1 MTGSAARLI
10 YVVGPSGA
18 GKDTVLRWLATH
30 QRPEA
35 RLHVARRTVTR
46 PAGDASELHE
56 PVTPAEFAQLLRA
69 GAFALHW
76 AANGLRYG
84 IRCEELLALDNG
96 SSVIVNGSRAA
107 LYETRRRYPE
117 VFVVQIT
124 ADMGVLRQRLLMRG
138 RERPE
143 VIESRLSRT
152 ARLPIVNV
160 DAVIRNE
167 GTPEQAAVQF
177 IALLSP

>member
-1 MTGSAARLI
+1 MTVSAARLI

-30 QRPEA
+30 QPPA
-35 RLHVARRTVTR
+35 GGVQVARRTVTR

-56 PVTPAEFAQLLRA
+56 PVTPVQFAQLLRA

-84 IRCEELLALDNG
+84 IRREELLALDSG
-96 SSVIVNGSRAA
+96 GSVIVNGSRAA

-124 ADMGVLRQRLLMRG
+124 ADSAVLRQRLLMRG

-143 VIESRLSRT
+143 VIKSRLSRT
-152 ARLPIVNV
+152 ARLPLVNV

-167 GTPEQAAVQF
+167 GTPEQAAMRLV
-177 IALLSP
+177 ALLSP